1 MTRVAGD
8 ELDSDFDP
16 DTDSDTDHP
25 GKSLHDMLQ
34 IL

>member
-1 MTRVAGD
+1 MTRLAGD

-16 DTDSDTDHP
+16 DHP

>member
-8 ELDSDFDP
+8 EPDSDFDP
-16 DTDSDTDHP
+16 DTDSDPDHP